1 MANKALLLA
10 LFLLAGCGSPP
21 HRSPP
26 ARLLFEALPV
36 SGSLADAQRAGFT
49 NCIQRNAISMRCG
62 RHDVMLQGAG
72 PYEAAV
78 DLVGGDGGGGFD
90 ELILWHEQDQDAV
103 YKITEAL
110 EKQGWQHCS
119 TGTEDKGDQIIY
131 TRQDARVRIS
141 MDLSYWGKR
150 RLRVIPQWST
160 KERRC

>member
-10 LFLLAGCGSPP
+10 PLLLAGCGSPP

-26 ARLLFEALPV
+26 ARLLFEGLPV

-49 NCIQRNAISMRCG
+49 NCIQRDWITMRCA
-62 RHDVMLQGAG
+62 RHDVMLEGAG

-78 DLVGGDGGGGFD
+78 DLAGGDGIGGFD
-90 ELILWHEQDQDAV
+90 ELILWQDQDQSAV
-103 YKITEAL
+103 FKVTEAL

-119 TGTEDKGDQIIY
+119 TGTDDKGDQIIY
-131 TRQDARVRIS
+131 TRQNAPVRIS

-150 RLRVIPQWST
+150 RLRVIPEWSK